1 MPTKRNKKKQPAKK
15 SQPKVAPAKTAN
27 GRIIRDLMLSNK
39 VKGNFKDFVIIAGER
54 LLDWCGSYD
63 ILSDDGSKV
72 TAKAVALVH
81 KSKLRNIIGEE
92 QARRFWHPGIG
103 RVHAGSGAKS

>member
-27 GRIIRDLMLSNK
+27 GRIIRDMMLSSK

-63 ILSDDGSKV
+63 ILTTEGEKV
-72 TAKAVALVH
+72 SAKAVALVH

-92 QARRFWHPGIG
+92 QARRFWRPGIG
-103 RVHAGSGAKS
+103 RIHAGQEAKP